1 MKGDKKTVPPRRR
14 LGTFVRRLWYVL
26 IILLVTIGGFLGFFL
41 VQQKKIIQD
50 LERRIEQVK
59 TTTIPLRFM
68 VLSRSDEEISAR
80 FKFYSADGK
89 EIASFERA
97 WKGSELAIDTLVVPL
112 KGQFLAFPVRVF
124 TDAIAPNKGT
134 LLFPYYDRDGMP
146 AIFDSPTLDRELRLG
161 LRDLFGALKRMEQFY
176 GTSETQG
183 SGASFSILGSVFG
196 NAVHDIHRFWRFDIG
211 TVYDLVVHPDG
222 GIEILPQ

>member
-1 MKGDKKTVPPRRR
+1 MLFRRR
-14 LGTFVRRLWYVL
+14 SRLSALLRRAWLVF
-26 IILLVTIGGFLGFFL
+26 IVLLVALTGLLGFYL

-50 LERRIEQVK
+50 LERRIDQVK
-59 TTTIPLRFM
+59 TVTIPLRFM
-68 VLSRSDEEISAR
+68 VLSRSNEEISAR

-97 WKGSELAIDTLVVPL
+97 WKGSELAIDTLVVPI
-112 KGQFLAFPVRVF
+112 KGKFLGFPVRVF

-146 AIFDSPTLDRELRLG
+146 AIFDSPTLDGELRGG
-161 LRDLFGALKRMEQFY
+161 LRDLFGALKRIEQFY
-176 GTSETQG
+176 GTTETKG
-183 SGASFSILGSVFG
+183 PEPSLWVMGTIFG
-196 NAVHDIHRFWRFDIG
+196 NAVHDVNRFWRFNIG
-211 TVYDLVVHPDG
+211 IVYDLVVHADG

>member
-1 MKGDKKTVPPRRR
+1 MRATKKSVPAKPR
-14 LGTFVRRLWYVL
+14 LGTLIRRIWLVFIL
-26 IILLVTIGGFLGFFL
+26 FLLVSGGFLGFYL
-41 VQQKKIIQD
+41 VQQKRIIQD
-50 LERRIEQVK
+50 LESRIEQVK
-59 TTTIPLRFM
+59 ATTIPLRFM

-97 WKGSELAIDTLVVPL
+97 WKGSELAIDTLVVPI
-112 KGQFLAFPVRVF
+112 KGKFLAFPVRVF

-146 AIFDSPTLDRELRLG
+146 AIFDSPTLDGELRSG

-176 GTSETQG
+176 GNPENKNPGPALSV
-183 SGASFSILGSVFG
+183 LGTVFG
-196 NAVHDIHRFWRFDIG
+196 NAVHDINRFWRFEIG
-211 TVYDLVVHPDG
+211 IVYDLVVHPDG
-222 GIEILPQ
+222 GIEILPE